1 MTSDTRALLLIG
13 CLIPEEVSDTQGIRE
28 EKGSFLAKGDTL
40 VKALTKN
47 LTLGRN

>member
-1 MTSDTRALLLIG
+1 MTSVTIALPLLR
-13 CLIPEEVSDTQGIRE
+13 CLIPEEVSDTQGMR

-40 VKALTKN
+40 VKALIKN